1 MLIYNYY
8 FAILIL
14 AIIFF
19 LISNKNPSILIAII
33 IIIIIGYNY
42 FNKINDYNQNLT
54 TTYENKIQTLEKDMQ
69 TTYLANDKTLV
80 ELLLNIRFIRIF
92 DNDRYSTLIYLAEKL
107 TKVYIFM
114 LANRYDINKHFS
126 SFLIIRNEL
135 INNLYSSYLI
145 LPDKLRFIYGIK
157 NPYKKLTKTINDIIK
172 HTRQMIVII
181 KKYAFEFKDIKYL
194 EDTKYKPSNY
204 YDKIHDVF

>member
-42 FNKINDYNQNLT
+42 LNKINDYNQNLT
-54 TTYENKIQTLEKDMQ
+54 TTYENKIQTLDQDTK
-69 TTYLANDKTLV
+69 TTYLSNDKNLV
-80 ELLLNIRFIRIF
+80 ELLINIRFIRIF
-92 DNDRYSTLIYLAEKL
+92 DNDRYSTLIALAEKL
-107 TKVYIFM
+107 TKLYIFM
-114 LANRYDINKHFS
+114 LGNRYDINKHFS
-126 SFLIIRNEL
+126 SFIITRNEL

-145 LPDKLRFIYGIK
+145 IPNKLRFIYGI
-157 NPYKKLTKTINDIIK
+157 NSYKELKKTIYDIIK
-172 HTRQMIVII
+172 YTRQMIVII
-181 KKYAFEFKDIKYL
+181 KKYAFEIKDIKYL

-204 YDKIHDVF
+204 YDNIHDIF